1 MRSIWKGSLGFG
13 LVSIPV
19 KLYSAVQTSSID
31 LDMLDARDHERIRYQ
46 RVNEK
51 THKEVTYD
59 KIVKGYKISDDDYV
73 IVEEAD
79 FEAASPEKS
88 KVVEIE
94 SFVDI
99 EDVNPMFY
107 ETSYYTEPDTKNNK
121 AYALLVQA
129 LKKSGKAGLARF
141 VLRSTESL
149 CIVHPVDHVLV
160 ITRIRFRQEIRS
172 TEDLNIGDD
181 VTVSKKELDVGLALI
196 NQYAEDFDVSKFKDE
211 YNDELLKII
220 KAKAKGKRP
229 TIKKLKPRKA
239 KSDDLYEQLMESLKT
254 KKGA

>member
-1 MRSIWKGSLGFG
+1 MRSIWTGSIGFG
-13 LVSIPV
+13 LVSIPI
-19 KLYSAVQTSSID
+19 KLFSAVQETRLD
-31 LDMLDARDHERIRYQ
+31 LDMLDSRDHAHIKFQ
-46 RVNEK
+46 RVNENTK
-51 THKEVTYD
+51 KEVPYD
-59 KIVKGYKISDDDYV
+59 KIVKGYKYDEDYV

-79 FEAASPEKS
+79 FEAAAPEKS
-88 KVVEIE
+88 KVIEIE
-94 SFVDI
+94 GFVDI
-99 EDVNPMFY
+99 ADVNPMYY

-121 AYALLVQA
+121 AYALLLQA
-129 LKKSGKAGLARF
+129 LVKSKKAGLARF

-160 ITRIRFRQEIRS
+160 VTRIRFGQEIRD
-172 TEDLNIGDD
+172 TDELNIDPD
-181 VTVSKKELDVGLALI
+181 VNVSKKELDVGLALI

-229 TIKKLKPRKA
+229 TIKKLKPHKA
-239 KSDDLYEQLMESLKT
+239 KGDDLYAQLMESLNT